1 MGCVL
6 EGRGHVELDMCALY
20 DKAASNPQVWLL
32 SALGVEAQHCM
43 TGGEMQAKQA
53 RCEPACQWP
62 S

>member
-1 MGCVL
+1 
-6 EGRGHVELDMCALY
+6 MCALY